1 MSDKE
6 CLDVKKYKGFI
17 LMDSLFSFVI
27 FTTIITLLYL
37 SYIGLIQSYQISQ
50 KQTIDRLELWEEK
63 EMY

>member
-37 SYIGLIQSYQISQ
+37 SDIGLIQSYQISQ